1 MDVEEHRKITGV
13 RIKELR
19 ESRSWSKAELANRL
33 GMKSY
38 TSVTKW
44 ENGSNLPRG
53 FELIKLAEMFEVST
67 DYILGLSNDRK

>member
-1 MDVEEHRKITGV
+1 MDIEEHRKISGL

-19 ESRSWSKAELANRL
+19 ESREWSKTELAKRL

-53 FELIKLAEMFEVST
+53 FELIKLAEMFNVST
-67 DYILGLSNDRK
+67 DYLLGLK